1 MVNFSTWVR
10 YDVDQLLKFKIST
23 DFDGVYEKGH
33 VEAATWVDLSDKFAF
48 STGADN
54 TPSGEVSLKEV
65 AGAEDLGCHADTPGY
80 LWLFIIK
87 MKRKL

>member
-48 STGADN
+48 STGADK
-54 TPSGEVSLKEV
+54 TPSGEVSLKEA
-65 AGAEDLGCHADTPGY
+65 AGDDPNARY